1 MIEYLKVVG
10 FAGEN
15 GSVHE
20 KIFDECQIILVEV
33 TSSTLGGGPQ
43 GVHPIHINEL
53 DRNGLLPVKKG
64 DQFVRKTTLAR
75 LNDNEDYIKNIC
87 EVGQD

>member
-10 FAGEN
+10 FCGEAGQPHKEMFE
-15 GSVHE
+15 G
-20 KIFDECQIILVEV
+20 CQIILVEI

-43 GVHPIHINEL
+43 GVHPLHINEL

-64 DQFVRKTTLAR
+64 DEFVRKTMLTR